1 MEVRA
6 VELSA
11 LLIFAGALVVSAGS
25 PGPSIAALVA
35 RVIASGTHGVVPFI
49 TAMWIGEAVWL
60 ACAIFGLA
68 LIAQTFYWAFIIIK
82 YCGLAY
88 LVYLAWKMWHA
99 PVRVEEGDLPDGA
112 SSLRLFLT
120 GLAITLGNPKIMVF
134 YLALLPTI
142 VDLTHVTIAGW
153 AELTLTMFIVLAAVD
168 LSYVALARKA
178 RQFIRSVRAM
188 RAANRTSALAMG
200 GAAIVMATR

>member
-1 MEVRA
+1 MDF
-6 VELSA
+6 SA
-11 LLIFAGALVVSAGS
+11 LLIFAGALVISAGS

-35 RVIASGTHGVVPFI
+35 RVISRGTKGVVPFI
-49 TAMWIGEAVWL
+49 SAMWIGEALWL

-68 LIAQTFYWAFIIIK
+68 MIAQTFYWAFVIIK

-88 LVYLAWKMWHA
+88 LVTLAWKMWHA
-99 PVRVEEGDLPDGA
+99 PVKVEQSELPDG
-112 SSLRLFLT
+112 SSSFRLFLT

-142 VDLTHVTIAGW
+142 VDLTHVTMSGW
-153 AELTLTMFIVLAAVD
+153 LELTLTMFIVLAAVD
-168 LSYVALARKA
+168 LSYVAVARKA

-188 RAANRTSALAMG
+188 RVANRTSALAMG
-200 GAAIVMATR
+200 GAAVMMATR